1 MDLQMSSLIKK
12 KKYGKYYQELMYNN
26 IKKFTKYDKIDK

>member
-12 KKYGKYYQELMYNN
+12 KYGKYYQELMHNN
-26 IKKFTKYDKIDK
+26 IKKFTKYDEIDK